1 MYKPDEKDWKVV
13 RYIADH
19 PGSSKADVV
28 KVMKEEASRI
38 TILNRLGTLEAED
51 YIVLRKDKPNS
62 QIYRIFVNA
71 NNLLVTETSALEHFK
86 KVFSELEILV
96 RKQEEKRRARNIM
109 A

>member
-1 MYKPDEKDWKVV
+1 M

-62 QIYRIFVNA
+62 LQDIR
-71 NNLLVTETSALEHFK
+71 
-86 KVFSELEILV
+86 
-96 RKQEEKRRARNIM
+96 
-109 A
+109 